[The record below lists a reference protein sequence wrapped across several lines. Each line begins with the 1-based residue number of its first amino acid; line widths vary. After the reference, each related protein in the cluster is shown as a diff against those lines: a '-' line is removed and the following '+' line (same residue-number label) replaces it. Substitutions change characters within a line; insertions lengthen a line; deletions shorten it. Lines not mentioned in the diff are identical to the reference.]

1 MPDNLFYYA
10 SNKKC
15 GLVCW
20 SCNWSNYPYYCK
32 RVCYYANHEKNIY
45 TCMTFSMWLVKITT
59 LGIFTTVKQMKK
71 KSDWFLPNNDSS
83 NFYYCMNHYYSS
95 WNGVNVSEACFF
107 TFVNIKF
114 IVDDLFLLL
123 SPNFLCSNKIT
134 IWLVKIT
141 TISCSDAILTSQ
153 VVTFTTLLLVL
164 PQWCK
169 GKKGQ
174 ARKMEYLSKEKKS
187 SHF

>member
-1 MPDNLFYYA
+1 MHLIKNVA
-10 SNKKC
+10 
-15 GLVCW
+15 W
-20 SCNWSNYPYYCK
+20 SVEVVIGVTILTIVRGFVTK
-32 RVCYYANHEKNIY
+32 QIMKKNIY

-59 LGIFTTVKQMKK
+59 LGIFITVKQMKK

-141 TISCSDAILTSQ
+141 TTSSSDAILTSQ

-164 PQWCK
+164 PQC
-169 GKKGQ
+169 
-174 ARKMEYLSKEKKS
+174 ST
-187 SHF
+187 HFPYRFP